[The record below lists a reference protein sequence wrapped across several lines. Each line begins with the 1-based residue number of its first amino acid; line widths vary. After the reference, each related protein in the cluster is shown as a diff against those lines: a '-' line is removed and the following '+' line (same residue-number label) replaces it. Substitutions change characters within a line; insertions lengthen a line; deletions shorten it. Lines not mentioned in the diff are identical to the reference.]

1 MLKPIKC
8 SAHAVQRM
16 AQRNLTYSEIEYVC
30 DHGRRVHR
38 AGVVHYYLGW
48 RDIPVGDRRDARI
61 QELEG
66 TTVLVGGDHSD
77 EVVTVYRNR
86 NGTINLRRKT
96 KFYRKTADSIHS

>member
-1 MLKPIKC
+1 
-8 SAHAVQRM
+8 M

-48 RDIPVGDRRDARI
+48 RDIPVGDRRNARI

-66 TTVLVGGDHSD
+66 TTVLVGGDSAD

-96 KFYRKTADSIHS
+96 KFNRKTAYTVHS

>member
-1 MLKPIKC
+1 MKC

-30 DHGRRVHR
+30 DHGQRVHR

-61 QELEG
+61 QKLEG
-66 TTVLVGGDHSD
+66 TTVLVGGDHSN

-86 NGTINLRRKT
+86 NGTKSFRRKT
-96 KFYRKTADSIHS
+96 KFNCKTTDTIH